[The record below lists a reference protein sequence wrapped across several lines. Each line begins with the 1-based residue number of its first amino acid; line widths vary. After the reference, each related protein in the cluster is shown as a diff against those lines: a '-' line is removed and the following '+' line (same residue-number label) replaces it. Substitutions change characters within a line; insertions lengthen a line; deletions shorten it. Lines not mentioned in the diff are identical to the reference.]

1 MEPEIHSMR
10 VICGKIR
17 ENKVT
22 LPIIDDTQGYNWIHK
37 KIISMVSISPWLQER
52 VRFGTGPLRGTEI
65 GQTSRNSGDLD
76 EFLAGLRFW

>member
-37 KIISMVSISPWLQER
+37 KIIFMVSISPYFQER
-52 VRFGTGPLRGTEI
+52 CGSEQVRLGV
-65 GQTSRNSGDLD
+65 QKLD
-76 EFLAGLRFW
+76 KPVGIPVI